1 MRSLLPLLALAV
13 LAACCA
19 PAQGDEARPQGPK
32 IAVLHLDEVIR
43 GSKMY
48 ITRIEALK
56 KEKGEAEGQV
66 KLMDEQ
72 LQQLDTS
79 LGGLSQGNERF
90 AKISEEFEMLKVKR
104 KLTMERLRADIDRR
118 NSALIKGCFE
128 AIHELLAKY
137 SKENGILLVHL
148 MPNAE
153 LQTSN
158 TAEIQLQ
165 LGMESLLYADP
176 ALDITKPFLEYVN
189 SRYTAE
195 AAGPAPAPAGP
206 PVPSLPVFAPP
217 GAAPAS
223 GK

>member
-1 MRSLLPLLALAV
+1 MRAWLQLLALV
-13 LAACCA
+13 GLALGLP
-19 PAQGDEARPQGPK
+19 PAHADEAKPQGPK
-32 IAVLHLDEVIR
+32 IAVVHLDEVIR
-43 GSKMY
+43 GSKLY

-56 KEKGEAEGQV
+56 KEKGDYEAQV

-72 LQQLDTS
+72 LQQLDNS
-79 LGGLSQGNERF
+79 LTGLSQGNERF

-104 KLTMERLRADIDRR
+104 KMTMERLRSDIDHR
-118 NSALIKGCFE
+118 NAALIKSCFE
-128 AIHELLAKY
+128 TIHDLLAKY

-148 MPNAE
+148 VPNAE
-153 LQTSN
+153 IQTSN

-176 ALDITKPFLEYVN
+176 ALDITKPLLEYVN

-195 AAGPAPAPAGP
+195 APASGTPVAPFPAPAAGPAT
-206 PVPSLPVFAPP
+206 
-217 GAAPAS
+217 

>member
-1 MRSLLPLLALAV
+1 MRVALQLLALAA
-13 LAACCA
+13 LALGVA
-19 PAQGDEARPQGPK
+19 PAHADEARPQGPK

-43 GSKMY
+43 GSRLY
-48 ITRIEALK
+48 ITRIEVLK
-56 KEKGEAEGQV
+56 KEKGDYEAQV

-72 LQQLDTS
+72 LQQLDNS
-79 LGGLSQGNERF
+79 LTGLSQSNERF

-104 KLTMERLRADIDRR
+104 KLTMERLRSDIDHR
-118 NSALIKGCFE
+118 NAALIKGCFE
-128 AIHELLAKY
+128 TIHDLLAKY

-148 MPNAE
+148 VPNAE
-153 LQTSN
+153 IQTSN

-189 SRYTAE
+189 SRYTPEAPAAGTPATPFPAP
-195 AAGPAPAPAGP
+195 AAGPAT
-206 PVPSLPVFAPP
+206 
-217 GAAPAS
+217 

>member
-1 MRSLLPLLALAV
+1 MRVALLLLALAG
-13 LAACCA
+13 LLLP
-19 PAQGDEARPQGPK
+19 PARADEAKPQGPK

-43 GSKMY
+43 GSKLY

-56 KEKGEAEGQV
+56 KEKGDYEAQV

-72 LQQLDTS
+72 LQQLDNS
-79 LGGLSQGNERF
+79 LTGLSQGNERF

-104 KLTMERLRADIDRR
+104 KMTMERLRSDIDHR
-118 NSALIKGCFE
+118 NAALIKSCFE
-128 AIHELLAKY
+128 TIHDLLAKY

-148 MPNAE
+148 VPNAE
-153 LQTSN
+153 IQTSN

-195 AAGPAPAPAGP
+195 APASGTPLGPFPAPFPAPAAGPAI
-206 PVPSLPVFAPP
+206 
-217 GAAPAS
+217 

>member
-1 MRSLLPLLALAV
+1 MRVALPLLV
-13 LAACCA
+13 LAALAAWNA
-19 PAQGDEARPQGPK
+19 PARADEAKPQGPK
-32 IAVLHLDEVIR
+32 IAVVHLDEVIR
-43 GSKMY
+43 SSKLY

-56 KEKGEAEGQV
+56 KEKGDAEGQV

-79 LGGLSQGNERF
+79 LTGLSQSNERF

-104 KLTMERLRADIDRR
+104 KLTMERLRSDIDHR
-118 NSALIKGCFE
+118 NAALIKGCFE
-128 AIHELLAKY
+128 TIHDLLAKY

-148 MPNAE
+148 VPNAE
-153 LQTSN
+153 IQTSN

-176 ALDITKPFLEYVN
+176 ALDITKPFIEYVN

-195 AAGPAPAPAGP
+195 APA
-206 PVPSLPVFAPP
+206 APP
-217 GAAPAS
+217 GAPLPAPAAGPAI